1 MKLSKLWEGKCVKW
15 KGQDGKIVRLDGYF
29 AQVCMDEPIY
39 LGDQLGSYARNP
51 EPVYTRAVHDV
62 WRTELEASE
71 RDRFGHD

>member
-1 MKLSKLWEGKCVKW
+1 VG
-15 KGQDGKIVRLDGYF
+15 DRLD
-29 AQVCMDEPIY
+29 
-39 LGDQLGSYARNP
+39 SYARHP